1 MTNVDGVYD
10 KDPNKYSDAVMYHTV
25 SYKEVIDKNL
35 GVMDM
40 EAIEICR
47 DNNIKIV
54 VTNIDNVNALDDII
68 EDKNIGTVVYK

>member
-1 MTNVDGVYD
+1 
-10 KDPNKYSDAVMYHTV
+10 MYHTV
-25 SYKEVIDKNL
+25 SYKEVIDKKL

-54 VTNIDNVNALDDII
+54 VTNIDNVNVLDEANNVGGRII
-68 EDKNIGTVVYK
+68 NNRIVYIIFFILSSPN

>member
-25 SYKEVIDKNL
+25 SYKEVIDKKL

>member
-1 MTNVDGVYD
+1 
-10 KDPNKYSDAVMYHTV
+10 MYHTV

>member
-25 SYKEVIDKNL
+25 SYQEVIDKNL